1 MTQDKIKEILDTL
14 NTLNEY
20 LLSLPDD
27 MLLNIDPR
35 DNESVEKGLIFIKEF
50 NDSLS
55 QFTINS
61 NRIETQIKKYF
72 SINPEEED
80 VQRENIQD
88 NKNFRIIKELDNST
102 AHTLDENFTYKRPF
116 GFVLGNSAYK
126 GLKTW
131 KNLYLQ
137 VLKELKIKDSQRFA
151 KLPDEE
157 KFISR
162 RGNPL
167 FSRKK
172 DGVRLAERF
181 GSDFYLEMNLS
192 ANQIKSSIKDLLEY
206 FGINYKEMKIYFR
219 EDRNG

>member
-1 MTQDKIKEILDTL
+1 M
-14 NTLNEY
+14 
-20 LLSLPDD
+20 
-27 MLLNIDPR
+27 
-35 DNESVEKGLIFIKEF
+35 
-50 NDSLS
+50 
-55 QFTINS
+55 
-61 NRIETQIKKYF
+61 
-72 SINPEEED
+72 
-80 VQRENIQD
+80 QRENIQD